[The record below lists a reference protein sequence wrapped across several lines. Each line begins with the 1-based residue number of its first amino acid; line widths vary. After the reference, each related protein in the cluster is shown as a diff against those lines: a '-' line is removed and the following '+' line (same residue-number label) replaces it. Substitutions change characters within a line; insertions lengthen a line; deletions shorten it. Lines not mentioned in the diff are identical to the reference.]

1 MHFLFVRFF
10 YFLVVRR
17 VLNYRVCKME
27 LSCFLFHRRLCVQ
40 LGGRLRLRFHHTN
53 DIVGF
58 LVVVGVLLL
67 HILCRWL
74 CFGVASH
81 APSAC
86 ASAPPRGL
94 AGMYRVGLLV
104 GFISVAFGLFV
115 VCDLNSNARQSP
127 EGPPSVATL
136 DSLFN
141 SFTHCASALCPSP
154 FV

>member
-1 MHFLFVRFF
+1 
-10 YFLVVRR
+10 
-17 VLNYRVCKME
+17 ME
-27 LSCFLFHRRLCVQ
+27 QGCFLFRRRLCVQ
-40 LGGRLRLRFHHTN
+40 LGGRLLLRFHHTN

-104 GFISVAFGLFV
+104 GFISVAFCFVV

-127 EGPPSVATL
+127 EGPPSVASIRLPIQFFYTL
-136 DSLFN
+136 RLG
-141 SFTHCASALCPSP
+141 ALPIAFRVAGFGRADQTKFPWISP
-154 FV
+154 TPCDR